1 VELLGPLAEARLAAA
16 AGDQPTAAAA
26 VGEARATL
34 GGRRQAITAAT
45 LRYAEGVMAWHRG
58 ELAEAEH
65 LVREAQAAAK
75 DLTDRS
81 LGATQ

>member
-1 VELLGPLAEARLAAA
+1 M
-16 AGDQPTAAAA
+16 
-26 VGEARATL
+26 L

-65 LVREAQAAAK
+65 LVGEAQAAAK

>member
-1 VELLGPLAEARLAAA
+1 M
-16 AGDQPTAAAA
+16 
-26 VGEARATL
+26 L

-81 LGATQ
+81 LGALSDRMRRPGLV